1 MAERSGLTA
10 LITGA
15 SAGLGRDFAR
25 LFAAD
30 GHDVVLV
37 ARRRDKLEELAV
49 ELERDGDGIRAH
61 VLPAD
66 LTDRTAPVQ
75 IFDHL
80 QANGIEVEFLVNN
93 AGFGSI
99 GRFAE
104 LDTGREL
111 DMVTVNIGA
120 LTHLT
125 RLFLPGMIAR
135 GRGRILNV
143 GSTAGFQAGPYMAT
157 YYATKAYVNHFSE
170 ALAHE
175 VAGTGVTVTVSC
187 PGPTAT
193 EFAAVAGT
201 DTAKLMASAVASSEE
216 VASEA
221 YRAMM
226 QGKRMI
232 VHGAKNRF
240 LVQVLRVSPRRL
252 VHSIAAKLN
261 QKVK

>member
-1 MAERSGLTA
+1 MAQRSGLTA

-49 ELERDGDGIRAH
+49 ELERDGDGVRAH
-61 VLPAD
+61 VLAAD

-75 IFDHL
+75 IHDHL
-80 QANGIEVEFLVNN
+80 RANGVDIEFLVNN
-93 AGFGSI
+93 AGFGSS

-104 LDTGREL
+104 LDAEREL

-125 RLFLPGMIAR
+125 RLFLPAMIAR
-135 GRGRILNV
+135 GRGRILNI

-175 VAGTGVTVTVSC
+175 LTDTGVTVTVSC
-187 PGPTAT
+187 PGATAT
-193 EFAAVAGT
+193 EFAAIAGN
-201 DTAKLMASAVASSEE
+201 DKSQLFAASVASSEG
-216 VASEA
+216 VARGA
-221 YRAMM
+221 YQAMM
-226 QGKRMI
+226 KGKRMI
-232 VHGAKNRF
+232 VHGARNRF
-240 LVQVLRVSPRRL
+240 LVQSLRVSPRRL
-252 VHSIAAKLN
+252 VHAIAAKLN
-261 QKVK
+261 QKS

>member
-37 ARRRDKLEELAV
+37 ARRRDKLEELAA
-49 ELERDGDGIRAH
+49 ELEGGGGGVRAH

-66 LTDRTAPVQ
+66 LTDPGAPLH
-75 IFDHL
+75 IHDHL
-80 QANGIEVEFLVNN
+80 QASGIEIELLVNN
-93 AGFGSI
+93 AGFGST

-104 LDTGREL
+104 LDTEREL
-111 DMVTVNIGA
+111 DMITVNIRA

-125 RLFLPGMIAR
+125 RLFLPAMIAR
-135 GRGRILNV
+135 GHGRVLNV

-157 YYATKAYVNHFSE
+157 YYATKAFVNHFSE
-170 ALAHE
+170 ALSHE
-175 VAGTGVTVTVSC
+175 LADTGVTVTVSC
-187 PGPTAT
+187 PGATAT
-193 EFAAVAGT
+193 EFAAIAGNDKSQLFAAT
-201 DTAKLMASAVASSEE
+201 VASSED
-216 VASEA
+216 VAREA

-226 QGKRMI
+226 KGKRMI
-232 VHGAKNRF
+232 VHGARNRF
-240 LVQVLRVSPRRL
+240 LVQSLRVSPRRL
-252 VHSIAAKLN
+252 VHAIAAKLN
-261 QKVK
+261 QKAQ

>member
-10 LITGA
+10 LVTGA

-49 ELERDGDGIRAH
+49 ELERDGGIRAH
-61 VLPAD
+61 MLPAD
-66 LTDRTAPVQ
+66 LIDRTAPVQ
-75 IFDHL
+75 IHDHL
-80 QANGIEVEFLVNN
+80 QASGIEIEFLVNN
-93 AGFGSI
+93 AGFGST

-104 LDTGREL
+104 LDAQREL
-111 DMVTVNIGA
+111 DMVTVNISA

-125 RLFLPGMIAR
+125 RLFLPAMIAR
-135 GRGRILNV
+135 GHGRILNL

-175 VAGTGVTVTVSC
+175 LADTGVTVTVSC
-187 PGPTAT
+187 PGATAT
-193 EFAAVAGT
+193 EFGAISGNDKSQLFAA
-201 DTAKLMASAVASSEE
+201 SVASSED
-216 VASEA
+216 VAREA

-226 QGKRMI
+226 KGKRMI
-232 VHGAKNRF
+232 VHGVRNRF
-240 LVQVLRVSPRRL
+240 LMQSLRVSPRRL
-252 VHSIAAKLN
+252 VHSITAKLN
-261 QKVK
+261 QKAQ